1 MTMRAIWSTFFIT
14 ISIVALQC
22 GRLFGADAE
31 SPSLTVI
38 DEAGKS
44 HAISAHDF
52 AALPHQTVTVKIGPA
67 DSKCEGV
74 GLVDL
79 LQSVGVVFGHD
90 LRGARAAN
98 VVLLEA
104 QDGYRIALAQLEI
117 DRDTTDK
124 AALVI
129 DRRDDQ
135 PLDEKEGPYRLILP
149 GEKRPVRWIRMIRTI
164 RVMSL
169 KDLPL
174 DAASPAK
181 AAK

>member
-1 MTMRAIWSTFFIT
+1 
-14 ISIVALQC
+14 
-22 GRLFGADAE
+22 
-31 SPSLTVI
+31 
-38 DEAGKS
+38 
-44 HAISAHDF
+44 
-52 AALPHQTVTVKIGPA
+52 
-67 DSKCEGV
+67 
-74 GLVDL
+74 L

-104 QDGYRIALAQLEI
+104 PDGYRIALAQLEI
-117 DRDTTDK
+117 DPDTTDT

-129 DRRDDQ
+129 DRRDGK

-164 RVMSL
+164 RVMNL
-169 KDLPL
+169 KEVPL
-174 DAASPAK
+174 DAASPGN